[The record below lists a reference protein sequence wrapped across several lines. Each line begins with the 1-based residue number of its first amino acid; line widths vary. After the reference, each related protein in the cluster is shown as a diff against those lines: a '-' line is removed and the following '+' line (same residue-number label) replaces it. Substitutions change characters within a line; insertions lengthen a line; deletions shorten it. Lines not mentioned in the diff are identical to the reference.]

1 MRSEYIGINLTQFG
15 EEFTTAQ
22 PIQAFINLFGAHLFA
37 TILNNYGNYGPK
49 FIETPLKNRH
59 NYTSKAWTSS
69 SRLRVAPRT

>member
-1 MRSEYIGINLTQFG
+1 MGSKYIGINLAQFRK
-15 EEFTTAQ
+15 EFTTAQ
-22 PIQAFINLFGAHLFA
+22 LVQTFINLFCAHFFA

-69 SRLRVAPRT
+69 SRLRVVPRT